1 MMGWSLRSQMIGVGE
16 CSLKGIFSN
25 GDIFGIV
32 CDTSIGLRRRM
43 LLKKIFSAESLMQ
56 ITHAYRSRQED

>member
-1 MMGWSLRSQMIGVGE
+1 MLGWSLRSQMIGVGE

-32 CDTSIGLRRRM
+32 CGRRR
-43 LLKKIFSAESLMQ
+43 LNVEVLESVAQLCRDRIFLE
-56 ITHAYRSRQED
+56 R